1 MTTPTDA
8 DRQAAEK
15 LVRLYGPV
23 GGYTYSIGEI
33 SRMRADISRAI
44 AQLAAYRRAV
54 PKDHVLLDTG
64 EVVPFLGPAWRTTDG
79 AVIGKGSFWAL
90 YRGEYDEDDAPI
102 RIGKARLGSDPEDST
117 PFYQI
122 DDCNE
127 ERVKIVSTWATKEA
141 AEAAL
146 AARGEK

>member
-1 MTTPTDA
+1 MTTPA
-8 DRQAAEK
+8 DRQAA
-15 LVRLYGPV
+15 R
-23 GGYTYSIGEI
+23 
-33 SRMRADISRAI
+33 DILKRHSWEGAYPSVEELHSLIAAI
-44 AQLAAYRRAV
+44 AQAIADARAV
-54 PKDHVLLDTG
+54 PKDHVRLDTG

-90 YRGEYDEDDAPI
+90 YRCEYDEDDAPI

-127 ERVKIVSTWATKEA
+127 ERVKIVSTWTSKEA

-146 AARGEK
+146 AARGETKP